1 MGDGAILKAIER
13 EMQTGV
19 LVLGRDGVVRYCNPF
34 FSAHFSPS
42 GAEVLQGKKID
53 EVLCGEELLKAV
65 RGFLKKS
72 PGLGQRRET
81 EINENDRF
89 FKMRAVPL
97 EGKENPGVMIFL
109 QDITDEKR
117 VEAVKKDF
125 VANVSHEL
133 RTPLAS
139 IKGYAETLLSGGTD
153 DKKALREFLK
163 IIDKHATRMS
173 LLIDDLLTLSR
184 LESHQSS
191 LLLERVDI
199 NELVR
204 SAIEGLKKQAK
215 DKGIT
220 LEMDLRK
227 GLPDAVGDRKS
238 LEQVMVNLLDNAI
251 KYTQQGG
258 RVGVSVSGRS
268 REIRVDVRDT
278 GIGIPKADIPRIFE
292 RFYRVDKARSREVGG
307 TGLGL
312 AIVKHIIQG
321 LNGRVWV
328 QSEQGKGSTFSFTL
342 KAARRK

>member
-42 GAEVLQGKKID
+42 GAEVLKGKKID

-72 PGLGQRRET
+72 SGLGQRRET

-97 EGKENPGVMIFL
+97 DGKENPGVMIFL

-139 IKGYAETLLSGGTD
+139 IKGYAETLLGGGTD

-204 SAIEGLKKQAK
+204 SATEGLKKQAK

-227 GLPDAVGDRKS
+227 GLPHAVGDRKS

-258 RVGVSVSGRS
+258 RVGVSVSARS